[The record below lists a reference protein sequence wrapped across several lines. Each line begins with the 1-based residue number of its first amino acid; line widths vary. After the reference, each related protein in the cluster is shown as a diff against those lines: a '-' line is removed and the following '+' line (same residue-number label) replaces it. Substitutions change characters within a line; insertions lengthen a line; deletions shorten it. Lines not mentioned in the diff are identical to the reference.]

1 MALSRYNLTYIVLCA
16 IAVLAMFSTQLIN
29 PLLAIYAKQV
39 GAVGVW
45 IGLSVSA
52 YWVARV
58 LLEIPSGFI
67 STKFGYYLPMAIGL
81 ILTAV
86 GNILC
91 AYVVD
96 PIQLFFARVLL
107 GIGAPLFFAVSMTL
121 IVNMFS
127 VERRGSAMGLFQ
139 GIEFLGSTLASTFS
153 GVIITGLGF
162 IGAFYLSTA
171 MAVVGLLLLLL
182 PSLRREIKTLP
193 SSSSI
198 KLSTIP
204 QVLTN
209 KGLLIVCAVT
219 LMNFVLYQG
228 VLFTTFPLY
237 LNGILKMSLTDIGFV
252 QGARSVGYVLSM
264 LFMGMISDRIGRKP
278 IILFG
283 ALGTAMMSIVLNSAV
298 GFTAI
303 AVGMFLIGITTGAV
317 WIICP
322 IIAAEIVDP
331 DHRGAA
337 IGTYRTFFDAGSVF
351 GPILMIWVVGA
362 YGNAMSFFLSSI
374 LLMIVFI
381 PCLWLRETKKP
392 QS

>member
-1 MALSRYNLTYIVLCA
+1 MQQSRYNLTYIILCV
-16 IAVLAMFSTQLIN
+16 IALLAMFSTQMIN

-52 YWVARV
+52 YWLARF

-67 STKFGYYLPMAIGL
+67 STKFGYYIPMAVGL
-81 ILTAV
+81 LLTAI

-96 PIQLFFARVLL
+96 PFQLFFARVLM

-121 IVNMFS
+121 IINMFA

-153 GVIITGLGF
+153 GLIITSFTF
-162 IGAFYLSTA
+162 IGAFFLSTVL
-171 MAVVGLLLLLL
+171 AVIGLFLLFV
-182 PSLRREIKTLP
+182 PSLRREIRTLP
-193 SSSSI
+193 KSSNI

-204 QVLTN
+204 KVLTN

-219 LMNFVLYQG
+219 IMNFILYQG

-237 LNGILKMSLTDIGFV
+237 LSEIAKMSLTDIGFV

-264 LFMGMISDRIGRKP
+264 FLMGTISDRIGRKP
-278 IILFG
+278 VILFG
-283 ALGTAMMSIVLNSAV
+283 ALGSAVMSLILNYMV

-303 AVGMFLIGITTGAV
+303 AVGMLLIGITTGAV

-322 IIAAEIVDP
+322 VIAAEIVDP

-337 IGTYRTFFDAGSVF
+337 IGAYRTFYDAGSVI

-362 YGNAMSFFLSSI
+362 YGNAMSFYLSSI
-374 LLMIVFI
+374 LLLVVFV
-381 PCLWLRETKKP
+381 PCLLLRETKRSK
-392 QS
+392 